1 MKKNYGL
8 IAAVAIILFS
18 VYVYVNTL
26 TITST
31 ANAALGPAFMP
42 KMVAVILFILGW
54 LDLFEELKKKKDA
67 AAKAEREA
75 AKTAGTEGDDAGA
88 GGIAAGAN
96 AGAGG
101 IAAGANA
108 GAGGTAAGANAGT
121 LAGLRALMAA
131 RVDVFSSILML
142 CYVFSIKRLGFLIAS
157 AIYMLLQMLL
167 LTVNSKRNYILII
180 FMTIVV
186 PSIVYFG
193 FVKIFYLMLPPG
205 IFG

>member
-67 AAKAEREA
+67 AAKAGSEA
-75 AKTAGTEGDDAGA
+75 VKTAGTEGGEAGNRA
-88 GGIAAGAN
+88 GGTAAGT
-96 AGAGG
+96 
-101 IAAGANA
+101 NA

-167 LTVNSKRNYILII
+167 LTVNTKRNYILII

>member
-8 IAAVAIILFS
+8 IAAAAIILFS

-42 KMVAVILFILGW
+42 KLVAVILFILGW
-54 LDLFEELKKKKDA
+54 LDLLEELKKKKA
-67 AAKAEREA
+67 AAKEESGTEA
-75 AKTAGTEGDDAGA
+75 AGEKTAVAA
-88 GGIAAGAN
+88 AAGFR
-96 AGAGG
+96 
-101 IAAGANA
+101 
-108 GAGGTAAGANAGT
+108 
-121 LAGLRALMAA
+121 GLLAA
-131 RVDVFSSILML
+131 RVDVFSSILLL

-167 LTVNSKRNYILII
+167 LTVNTKRNYILIL

-186 PSIVYFG
+186 PGIIYFG

-205 IFG
+205 ILG